1 MSKLTHKKL
10 LIIDLSN
17 LIFRAFFAI
26 RPLTSPEGV
35 PVNAVYGVLTMLNKI
50 LDQHKPTHVLV
61 AMDSK
66 EDSFRKEEYA
76 DYKAH
81 RTEAPDDLIPQF
93 YLIDEL
99 IIKMKLPFLKMPRF
113 EADDIIGSCVIQHGH
128 EFEQVIIVSGDKDLM
143 QFVNEKVNIL
153 DTMKDKLYT
162 SSDVFE
168 KMGVYPD
175 QIVDYLSMVGDSSDN
190 IPGVPG
196 VGAKGA
202 AQLLLEFKSLDGIYQ
217 NIEAINNKRLKN
229 GLLENKHLADLSK
242 KLVQIKTDMELN
254 VSSDFYQYK
263 LEIGDEFVAFI
274 TKLGFK
280 NYLEKMGLKKTQ
292 KPIEPSKV
300 QSSYKKIQEL
310 KDLDLITSGLWAME
324 LISDDQSSQFSHP
337 LFVFLSKEDN
347 FVFIEFNKIHFEPR
361 LFWQKLE
368 SISLVNWDL
377 KNIYYQL
384 IEHNCSLKRVDDRD
398 IRQAF
403 FILNPDLKNN
413 EANVTKLILDQ
424 ELPEIESL
432 SPMIEM
438 SEDQIQNIHHRL
450 SSLLDLN
457 NELNLKL
464 AEKKLLYP
472 YQNLDLPLIPVLAQ
486 IERHGVKIDQVHF
499 QELSHEFSNLLA
511 KIEAEV
517 QAETGETFNLK
528 SPKQVGFVL
537 FEKLRLPVIK
547 KTKTGYSTDAEVL
560 EELSK
565 LNLSSIPAK
574 LLKYREVDKL
584 LSTYVAT
591 LPKLISP
598 KTNKLHT
605 HYQLGN
611 AATGRLSSD
620 HPNLQNIP
628 IRTEQGKRLRK
639 GFIPDPGC
647 VLLSADYSQVELRL
661 LAHLSS
667 DDVMV
672 KAFLNDQD
680 IHIQTASEIFEIP
693 LDKVSKDQRNSAKAI
708 NFGLM
713 YGQSSFGLS
722 QTLGIPQNEAK
733 NYINNYFHR
742 FKGVK
747 SYLDSL
753 KELCEKTGYA
763 ETMFE
768 RKRYLPDIHS
778 TNRQIKALAERVAIN
793 SPIQGSAADI
803 IKKAMIEIDQEFKN
817 NKIRSTMIMQVH
829 DELVFNVYPE
839 EFNWVKEKVQFFME
853 NTVKLSVPLKVDMG
867 SGANWLDL
875 KDL

>member
-1 MSKLTHKKL
+1 MSSLIHKKL

-153 DTMKDKLYT
+153 DTMKDKLY
-162 SSDVFE
+162 SSQDVFE

-242 KLVQIKTDMELN
+242 KLVQIKTDMELK

-280 NYLEKMGLKKTQ
+280 NYLEKMGLKK
-292 KPIEPSKV
+292 
-300 QSSYKKIQEL
+300 QEL
-310 KDLDLITSGLWAME
+310 KIEIVQSKKNFYKIEHQADLDLITPGLWSIE
-324 LISDDQSSQFSHP
+324 LLTDDPLSQFAHAQ
-337 LFVFLSKEDN
+337 FVFLLKEDN
-347 FVFIEFNKIHFEPR
+347 FLIIDFTKINFDQKI
-361 LFWQKLE
+361 FWQKLN
-368 SISLVNWDL
+368 SISLINWDL
-377 KNIYYQL
+377 KNIYYQF
-384 IEHNCSLKRVDDRD
+384 IEFKISLQRSEDRD

-403 FILNPDLKNN
+403 FILNPDLKNEESN
-413 EANVTKLILDQ
+413 LTKLILNQD
-424 ELPEIESL
+424 LPPIESL

-438 SEDQIQNIHHRL
+438 SESQIQIIHQRL
-450 SSLLDLN
+450 ECLRALNQDLN
-457 NELNLKL
+457 NKL
-464 AEKKLLYP
+464 EEKKLLYP
-472 YQNLDLPLIPVLAQ
+472 YQKLDLPLISVLAQ
-486 IERHGVKIDQVHF
+486 IERNGVKIDQTHF
-499 QELSHEFSNLLA
+499 QELSNEFSNLLV
-511 KIEAEV
+511 KIEKEV
-517 QAETGETFNLK
+517 QEESGENFNLK
-528 SPKQVGFVL
+528 SPKQVGFIL
-537 FEKLRLPVIK
+537 FEKLKLPVIK

-560 EELSK
+560 EELQK
-565 LNLSSIPAK
+565 MNLSSIPSK

-584 LSTYVAT
+584 LSTYVST

-598 KTNKLHT
+598 KTHKLHT

-661 LAHLSS
+661 LAHLSN
-667 DDVMV
+667 DPVMV

-722 QTLGIPQNEAK
+722 QTLGIPQNEAR

-753 KELCEKTGYA
+753 KELCEKNGFA

-803 IKKAMIEIDQEFKN
+803 IKKAMIEIQQEFLSH
-817 NKIRSTMIMQVH
+817 KIKSTIIMQVH
-829 DELVFNVYPE
+829 DELVFNVYPD

-853 NTVKLSVPLKVDMG
+853 NTVKLSIPLKVDLG
-867 SGANWLDL
+867 SGVNWLDL
-875 KDL
+875 VDL